1 MNDIWKYITPSVI
14 AAGEITPK
22 NAEEAEAARQYNSQ
36 IEEGLIKKGR
46 WLKCADLYKSLSVIA
61 FAVSL
66 CMALN
71 NPVAEMIGYLLS
83 GLSWLYLGLRYV
95 YTSPLSFQWHYY
107 KYGRTPFGAKAPT
120 RETDGSVV
128 LAFLI
133 ALGLVLLGEFFFPDR
148 FTVNK
153 IVSWIALGVF
163 VTSMLMYV
171 FFTKRHNLWFS
182 CVLGILPM
190 LVTPYSGIFGAM
202 MIYGAVMEE
211 KRRRPL
217 ADLEGYPDFVPININ
232 LSNGGRRKVDSYDR
246 FNRSDGVDDEME
258 SL

>member
-1 MNDIWKYITPSVI
+1 MKDIWKYITPSVI

-22 NAEEAEAARQYNSQ
+22 NAEEAEAAREYNSQ
-36 IEEGLIKKGR
+36 IEEGLLKKGR

-71 NPVAEMIGYLLS
+71 NPIAGMIGYLLS

-95 YTSPLSFQWHYY
+95 YTSPLSFKWHYY
-107 KYGRTPFGAKAPT
+107 SFGRTPFGAKAPT

-128 LAFLI
+128 LALML
-133 ALGLVLLGEFFFPDR
+133 ALGLVMVGEFFFPDR

-153 IVSWIALGVF
+153 TVSWIALGVF
-163 VTSMLMYV
+163 VTSMLLYV
-171 FFTKRHNLWFS
+171 FFTARHNVWIS
-182 CVLGILPM
+182 AVLGVLPM

-202 MIYGAVMEE
+202 MIYGAIMEE

-217 ADLEGYPDFVPININ
+217 SGLEGYPDFIPININ
-232 LSNGGRRKVDSYDR
+232 MSNGGRRKVDSYDS
-246 FNRSDGVDDEME
+246 FNRLDGVDDEME